1 MKKPPKVKKI
11 DGECWALAEKMYEKA
26 PAYELSAYLPP
37 LLDVAGTL
45 MLFGSRKQAREWIKS
60 QEIKHAIPV
69 RIRMRLEPV

>member
-11 DGECWALAEKMYEKA
+11 DGECWVLAEKMYEKA
-26 PAYELSAYLPP
+26 PAYELSPYLPP

-45 MLFGSRKQAREWIKS
+45 MLLGSRKQAREWIKS